1 MAEEEIDLRAT
12 HEELVEL
19 EKNVRTTRDKH
30 NAFLEE
36 LGLPML
42 P

>member
-1 MAEEEIDLRAT
+1 VK
-12 HEELVEL
+12 HELKALNRKLNEA
-19 EKNVRTTRDKH
+19 KQTH

-36 LGLPML
+36 LGLPHL